1 MCSSMSACALS
12 FDLIYAGAIYI
23 SPLFSHSSRRF
34 RMPAVVN
41 SFAIRSSFFLFG
53 DAVRSDCPTRSGF
66 HLRRGEPGDGAYLL
80 LGRPDD
86 ESDVLEALR
95 GRYTKQEMQKKEVD
109 GLSFEDLIYAAKR
122 MGFDA
127 QGGKVPEVEL
137 VNLQGP
143 VIVRLKKSER
153 FQHFVV
159 LRKVGDGVYYL
170 SDPVVGQSTE
180 SYADFHAQYTGDALA
195 IWRKG
200 APLPRAARLTSPRDG
215 ISVSNSLARAINGPQ
230 VSLQKGL

>member
-1 MCSSMSACALS
+1 MRARYTSLLHSLTALAVSGCLPSSTPLQSDRPFSYLAMRYEATVPQGQDFTC
-12 FDLIYAGAIYI
+12 GAASLATVLTYYW
-23 SPLFSHSSRRF
+23 
-34 RMPAVVN
+34 
-41 SFAIRSSFFLFG
+41 G
-53 DAVRSDCPTRSGF
+53 DRTT
-66 HLRRGEPGDGAYLL
+66 
-80 LGRPDD
+80 

-122 MGFDA
+122 RGFDA

-230 VSLQKGL
+230 VTLQKGL